1 MALLDAVALTGD
13 ASPFKR
19 GANVVGV
26 RMVRAAKKLGC
37 AGGVALTTLCC
48 AMAARAEESANP
60 LALPMTGLAFDAGGA
75 VRLRPTHLGADVY
88 TADFV
93 PFLDGQWGKDL
104 HFSIDDGV
112 QWTVLRAGQVT
123 FGPDAEYRQPYTDK
137 LAPRVRRTANALEA
151 GVFTKVNLTYA
162 ELDMRVR
169 KALNGYQGYS
179 GDISLDT
186 AVPLRPKWTL
196 GLEARFGWA
205 DRRFA
210 SRQFGKS
217 VTVVGDYYNF
227 GGQAALVYQWRPR
240 TRVALGVSE
249 DQVLRPSRPIS
260 GATTR
265 NAATLFLAVTHRFS
279 WR

>member
-1 MALLDAVALTGD
+1 MARAG
-13 ASPFKR
+13 SGR
-19 GANVVGV
+19 G
-26 RMVRAAKKLGC
+26 L
-37 AGGVALTTLCC
+37 AGGVALAALCC
-48 AMAARAEESANP
+48 SVAAHAEDPVNP
-60 LALPMTGLAFDAGGA
+60 LAMPTTGLTVDVGGA
-75 VRLRPTHLGADVY
+75 VRLRPTHLGSDVY

-112 QWTVLRAGQVT
+112 QWTALCAGRVR
-123 FGPDAEYRQPYTDK
+123 FGPDLEYRQPYTDK
-137 LAPRVRRTANALEA
+137 LAPRARRTADALEA
-151 GVFTKVNLTYA
+151 GVFTKVDLTYA
-162 ELDMRVR
+162 ELDVRLR
-169 KALNGYQGYS
+169 KAVNGYQGYS

-210 SRQFGKS
+210 ARQFGKS
-217 VTVVGDYYNF
+217 VTLVGDYYSL
-227 GGQAALVYQWRPR
+227 GAQAALVYQWKPK
-240 TRVALGVSE
+240 TRFVLGLSE
-249 DQVLRPSRPIS
+249 DQILRPSRPIS

-265 NAATLFLAVTHRFS
+265 NASTLFLMASHRFS